1 MTAEEKATPA
11 FLAAERKEA
20 QEKAAAEVVQIL
32 LSKCNVKV
40 LTTVEQ
46 APSLEQGTIQIH
58 GKPLCTE
65 SAAVVQLEWV
75 EGKKNAVVCLYA
87 MPSESLSAS
96 KP

>member
-1 MTAEEKATPA
+1 MTAEEKAAPA

-20 QEKAAAEVVQIL
+20 QQKAAAEVVQIL

-40 LTTVEQ
+40 LASVEQ
-46 APSLEQGTIQIH
+46 APSLEQGMVRMH

-87 MPSESLSAS
+87 IPSGSLSAS